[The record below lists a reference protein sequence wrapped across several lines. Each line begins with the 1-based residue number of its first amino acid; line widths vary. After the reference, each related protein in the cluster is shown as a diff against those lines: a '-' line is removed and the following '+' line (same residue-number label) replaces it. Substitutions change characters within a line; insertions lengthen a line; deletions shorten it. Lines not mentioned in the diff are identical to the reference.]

1 MTCVR
6 GKEAACKNEI
16 VRIFDD
22 YAHEFYGP
30 ELQRYLEDLK
40 AEEENAPAA
49 EEKQVFIEDL
59 VAQEIAELKDANQA
73 YKTREE
79 KKKEFFSGYE
89 IGCECGKTDPN
100 VACAIQYHAN
110 FDISYLY
117 SDKKAN

>member
-1 MTCVR
+1 VR

-30 ELQRYLEDLK
+30 ELQRYLENLK
-40 AEEENAPAA
+40 AEEENAPPV
-49 EEKQVFIEDL
+49 EEKQLFIEDL
-59 VAQEIAELKDANQA
+59 VAQEIAKLKDANQT

-89 IGCECGKTDPN
+89 IGCECGRTENKVVRTMRYN
-100 VACAIQYHAN
+100 AN
-110 FDISYLY
+110 FNTSYLHP
-117 SDKKAN
+117 DKKAD